1 MKFIWNSSRN
11 TPPLT
16 WMVTGGYWMLSTVY
30 FPALCLATWE
40 IDTEEKIFHTDDVA
54 VFSASQRLSA
64 DEDPTQPTLDIT
76 DQGEDWVFEP
86 QVVVSH
92 AWATGWGQ
100 TRAEAQGQGFIFA
113 DQSSFNHATLGVSL
127 TQELPHQSQLKIRYH
142 FGPNL
147 FLGRNIEKR
156 SGAQLGAKEKVTTH
170 FGAATLEHAFFEN
183 LNGRILARYGIRL
196 YNPNFSQ
203 RDTHFWTI
211 GPHLKWNITPS
222 LEWFLGYH
230 FERGLAKGRNS
241 ETLKDDVSYVN
252 HYMSSE
258 LEWRPGLPTSIGLA
272 FHYERNLFTSDVPED
287 ERNGAHEDVI
297 QGDLEIRQQLRQGI
311 TLIIGFQHSERK
323 ASFDNKPIFNTNLW
337 MGGHYTF

>member
-127 TQELPHQSQLKIRYH
+127 TQELPHQSQ
-142 FGPNL
+142 
-147 FLGRNIEKR
+147 
-156 SGAQLGAKEKVTTH
+156 
-170 FGAATLEHAFFEN
+170 
-183 LNGRILARYGIRL
+183 
-196 YNPNFSQ
+196 
-203 RDTHFWTI
+203 
-211 GPHLKWNITPS
+211 
-222 LEWFLGYH
+222 
-230 FERGLAKGRNS
+230 
-241 ETLKDDVSYVN
+241 
-252 HYMSSE
+252 
-258 LEWRPGLPTSIGLA
+258 
-272 FHYERNLFTSDVPED
+272 
-287 ERNGAHEDVI
+287 
-297 QGDLEIRQQLRQGI
+297 
-311 TLIIGFQHSERK
+311 
-323 ASFDNKPIFNTNLW
+323 
-337 MGGHYTF
+337 